1 MSGPPTRAHSTCV
14 TECGRVDDPAAFSL
28 VGAGPPES
36 AYQVKVETLNLGGR
50 DYLIRSLLDRQQFHD
65 PHGDAERAGISSAAW
80 PLFGLVWPSA
90 LILADAM
97 QAYVVEGKRVLEVGC
112 GLALASLVMRRR
124 GADITASDRHPLA
137 AAFLAENL
145 RLNRLEPVRLR
156 TGGWADSDPGLG
168 RFDLIIGSDVLYE
181 RDHPGLLSR
190 FIDRHANDAAE
201 VVIIDPDRGNRAAFT
216 RAMAGLGYGHQ
227 QRRILSA
234 RPAGQAYKGC
244 MLRYRRGSVS
254 DA

>member
-1 MSGPPTRAHSTCV
+1 MSGPPPRTHRTCV

-28 VGAGPPES
+28 ASTGAPQS
-36 AYQVKVETLNLGGR
+36 AYQVKFETLSLGGW

-65 PHGDAERAGISSAAW
+65 PHGEAERAGISSAAW

-97 QAYVVEGKRVLEVGC
+97 QTYVVEGKRVLEVGC

-145 RLNRLEPVRLR
+145 RLNGLEPVRLR
-156 TGGWADSDPGLG
+156 TGGWADADPSLG
-168 RFDLIIGSDVLYE
+168 GFDLIIGSDVLYE

-190 FIDRHANDAAE
+190 FIHRHANPGAE
-201 VVIIDPDRGNRAAFT
+201 VVIIDPDRGNRARFT
-216 RAMAGLGYGHQ
+216 RDLAGLGYGHQ
-227 QRRILSA
+227 QQRILGA
-234 RPAGQAYKGC
+234 RPGGQAYKGC
-244 MLRYRRGSVS
+244 MLHYRRG
-254 DA
+254 